1 MPCTRGNL
9 GANAQ
14 NRRLRM
20 SILALLVGL
29 VLSTVMLRSGA
40 PAAARLVLFI
50 PFFAAAFGA
59 YQGLFRTCTFA
70 ARQGMRIDDH
80 GEEVVVDRDER
91 ARMRSEGQR
100 VLLGSI
106 ATAATATLMVA
117 LLP

>member
-1 MPCTRGNL
+1 MACTRGNL

-14 NRRLRM
+14 NTRLRM

-29 VLSTVMLRSGA
+29 ALSTVMLRSGA
-40 PAAARLVLFI
+40 PAAARLILFI
-50 PFFAAAFGA
+50 PFFGAAFGA

-70 ARQGMRIDDH
+70 ARHGMRIDDH
-80 GEEVVVDRDER
+80 GEEAVVDPDER
-91 ARMRSEGQR
+91 ARMRREGHR

-106 ATAATATLMVA
+106 ATAATATLMVV

>member
-14 NRRLRM
+14 NRRLRG
-20 SILALLVGL
+20 SILALFVGL
-29 VLSTVMLRSGA
+29 VLSAVMLRSGA
-40 PAAARLVLFI
+40 PAAARVVLFL

-80 GEEVVVDRDER
+80 GEEVVVDPDER
-91 ARMRSEGQR
+91 ARMRTEGR
-100 VLLGSI
+100 RILLGSI

>member
-1 MPCTRGNL
+1 MACTRGNL

-29 VLSTVMLRSGA
+29 ILSTVMLRSGV
-40 PAAARLVLFI
+40 PAAGRLVLFF

-59 YQGLFRTCTFA
+59 YQGLFRTCNFA
-70 ARQGMRIDDH
+70 ARHGLRIDDH
-80 GEEVVVDRDER
+80 GEEVVIDLAER
-91 ARMRSEGQR
+91 ARMRGEARR